1 MHSSAWLKKV
11 AQTALVPLV
20 MIAVPTYAQD
30 TSNQSFFTT
39 SDQVKLHYRE
49 AGQGEAILFIPG
61 WLMPG
66 DIWEPQFRELSK
78 DYHVVVLDPRSQGQ
92 SDMTPLGND
101 PLRRS
106 RDIQELLEHLHLD
119 SVVLVGWALGA
130 FDALA
135 YLDQFG
141 NDKLNALVL
150 VDSPLGAPS
159 APSTQRS
166 RFLQGFQT
174 DRENSNRNYVWGL
187 FKKHATAS
195 FYRKLIQS
203 AALVPTN
210 IALAALDNTIPGD
223 SWQPSPRALRQVPL
237 LYAITPKFATQA
249 AYLQQ
254 MDPQAKVETFG
265 HSGHALFVDE
275 PEHFNA
281 VIRDFLHQASLY
293 PAGLPSARP
302 HVTSPGAVLTPNP
315 LSITLPPSTSTP
327 LPSAP
332 LSPTPVPE
340 LASPTPTDSATATA
354 ANESTALPLSSP
366 PITMSPSSSPT
377 SSFTPTDT
385 PTSLVPGNPT
395 SVESPMVSAIATP
408 TSSTSFA
415 AKLAETWAT
424 IMRKP
429 AEPTPNEAPSFS
441 PTPPPRHRAPAETPV
456 ENLIQDGFFTTSDHI
471 KLHYLEAGRGQA
483 LVFIPGWLLPAEI
496 WKFQFEGL
504 SQDFH
509 VIALDPRSQGESDIT
524 PLGDEPLRQARDI
537 QELLD
542 HLQLTSVVLVGWSHG
557 GFQVLAYMGE
567 FGTDRL
573 YAAVLVDSAL
583 GAASNPAT
591 SASQG
596 RFLEQFKTDRPKAV
610 RSFVWGLFKKSPPG
624 DFLKELGNQ
633 AIKPPTDIALALMNN
648 AFPGE
653 RWQPSLKIM
662 NQVPLLYA
670 VTPKYTS
677 QANYLTQVDPLAHVE
692 FFQNSGHALFVDESD
707 HFNEVLRDFIRQSAL
722 YPAGLPEPKHKQAEP
737 PRPAPRA
744 TMAVVNP

>member
-1 MHSSAWLKKV
+1 MHSSAWFKKI
-11 AQTALVPLV
+11 AQMTLLLLV
-20 MIAVPTYAQD
+20 MFAIPAYAQD
-30 TSNQSFFTT
+30 TSSQSFFTT
-39 SDQVKLHYRE
+39 SDHVKLRYRE
-49 AGQGEAILFIPG
+49 SGQGEAILFIPG
-61 WLMPG
+61 WLMPA
-66 DIWEPQFRELSK
+66 DIWEPQIQELSK
-78 DYHVVVLDPRSQGQ
+78 DYHVILLDPRSQGQ

-106 RDIQELLEHLHLD
+106 KDIQELLEYLHLD
-119 SVVLVGWALGA
+119 SVVIVGWALGA

-166 RFLQGFQT
+166 PFLQGFQT

-195 FYRKLIQS
+195 FYRKLIQA

-210 IALAALDNTIPGD
+210 IALAALNNTIPGD
-223 SWQPSPRALRQVPL
+223 NWQPSPRALRQVPL
-237 LYAITPKFATQA
+237 LYAITPKFAAQA

-254 MDPQAKVETFG
+254 VDPQAKVETFD

-281 VIRDFLHQASLY
+281 VVRDFLHQAALY
-293 PAGLPSARP
+293 PAGLPSARS
-302 HVTSPGAVLTPNP
+302 HAASSVTVLTSNP
-315 LSITLPPSTSTP
+315 ISATLPPATSTP
-327 LPSAP
+327 LPAAP
-332 LSPTPVPE
+332 FSPTPVPE
-340 LASPTPTDSATATA
+340 MPSPTPTDSATPTATLLVVI
-354 ANESTALPLSSP
+354 TPLSSP
-366 PITMSPSSSPT
+366 SPTLSPT
-377 SSFTPTDT
+377 SSPTFIVSPTP
-385 PTSLVPGNPT
+385 PIAVAPQ
-395 SVESPMVSAIATP
+395 SPMVSVEATP
-408 TSSTSFA
+408 TPSTSFTS
-415 AKLAETWAT
+415 KLAQTWASF
-424 IMRKP
+424 MHKS

-441 PTPPPRHRAPAETPV
+441 PTPHPRHRASVEAETT
-456 ENLIQDGFFTTSDHI
+456 IQDGFFTTSDHI
-471 KLHYLEAGRGQA
+471 KLHYLEAGQGQA
-483 LVFIPGWLLPAEI
+483 LVFIPGWLLPGEI

-591 SASQG
+591 SASQA

-624 DFLKELGNQ
+624 DFLKELGDQ

-677 QANYLTQVDPLAHVE
+677 QASYLTQVDPLARVE

-707 HFNEVLRDFIRQSAL
+707 HFNDVMRDFLKHAAL
-722 YPAGLPEPKHKQAEP
+722 YPAGLPEPQHKQMAP
-737 PRPAPRA
+737 LRPATRPVEA
-744 TMAVVNP
+744 SGPSPTNP